1 MKPDLSIKIAG
12 IEFQNP
18 VMLASGTARYGEEIS
33 SHCDLNRPGAIIVK
47 GIALKPTPGNPPQR
61 ICETPSGMLN
71 AIGLPN
77 IGVDAFIRDK
87 LPFLRQFNI
96 KVLVNIFGSTIEEY
110 GEVAGHF
117 EGVDGVH
124 GLEVN
129 ISCPNVKEGGIAF
142 GTDLNSTRMVVKA
155 VRMATTLPVII
166 KLSPNVTDIAS
177 FARVCE
183 DEGADGLS
191 VINTLLGMSID
202 TETWRPRL
210 ANITGGLSGPAI
222 RPVAVRMVWQVS
234 RAVKIPVIGMGG
246 ICTALDAVEFF
257 LAGASAIAVG
267 TANFLNPE
275 VSIEIIEG
283 LERYMEN
290 KGLNNIAELV
300 GAVKISK
307 GNNY

>member
-1 MKPDLSIKIAG
+1 MRPDLSIKIAG
-12 IEFQNP
+12 IEFKNP

-33 SHCDLNRPGAIIVK
+33 SYCDLNRVGAIIVK
-47 GIALKPTPGNPPQR
+47 GIALKPTPGNPPPR

-77 IGVDAFIRDK
+77 IGAEVFIKEK
-87 LPFLRQFNI
+87 LPFLKSFDT
-96 KVLVNIFGSTIEEY
+96 KVIVNIFGSTINEY
-110 GEVAGHF
+110 KEVARCF
-117 EGVDGVH
+117 NETAGVH

-142 GTDLNSTRMVVKA
+142 GTDITATRKVVRA
-155 VRMATTLPVII
+155 VRDATTLPLII
-166 KLSPNVTDIAS
+166 KLSPNVTDIAA

-222 RPVAVRMVWQVS
+222 RPVAVRMVWQVCK
-234 RAVKIPVIGMGG
+234 AVRIPVIGMGG
-246 ICTALDAVEFF
+246 IITDRDAVEFF
-257 LAGASAIAVG
+257 LAGASAVAVG
-267 TANFLNPE
+267 TANFINPG
-275 VSIEIIEG
+275 VSILIIEG
-283 LERYMEN
+283 LERYLET
-290 KGLNNIAELV
+290 KGLNSITELT
-300 GAVKISK
+300 GALRI
-307 GNNY
+307 